1 MEHMIRANQVTLN
14 SCITHAFWIYTGAI
28 VTHSNDHLVTFIG
41 SGKPY
46 LSRWRFAL
54 SQSNLRCL
62 NSVIYRASHEMQQ
75 RSGYFLNHSPIYL
88 RLLALQYKLEFL
100 MLSEG
105 YRTGSATEPRD
116 LVRERHP
123 AR

>member
-54 SQSNLRCL
+54 SQSNLRFL
-62 NSVIYRASHEMQQ
+62 NSVIYRVSPELQP
-75 RSGYFLNHSPIYL
+75 RSSYFLNHSPIAF
-88 RLLALQYKLEFL
+88 RLLALRYKLAFL
-100 MLSEG
+100 TQVPGYCPLLS
-105 YRTGSATEPRD
+105 THAPAPRS
-116 LVRERHP
+116 LSP
-123 AR
+123 Q